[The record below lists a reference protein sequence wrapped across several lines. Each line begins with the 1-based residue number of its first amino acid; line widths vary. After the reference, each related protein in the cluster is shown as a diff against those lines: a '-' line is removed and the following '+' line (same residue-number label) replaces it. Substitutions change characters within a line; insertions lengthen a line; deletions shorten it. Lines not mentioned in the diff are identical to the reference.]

1 MRILLVTANF
11 RPSVGGIERYV
22 ELLGEGLAE
31 RGHHVTVLCC
41 RHGNAQLTELV
52 GGVRIVRLPASDVL
66 KRRWNLHYPLPA
78 PWALTRQLRGLVTW
92 ADVVHVQDALYTTSA
107 AALVAA
113 KARGTPSVLTQH
125 VSFTPQATRLLN
137 SIERGAIQT
146 VGRCS
151 RLATRVVAPNA
162 AVAAWA
168 EDAWG
173 IRAVTV
179 LAPGAREPSAEG
191 TDRAAL
197 RRELD
202 LPEDRFVALFVGR
215 DVPTKRLDLFLS
227 AADPG
232 YELVAVSDR
241 PPFQRPGVRL
251 MPFMTHEKLE
261 RLLLAVDAFVLPSQ
275 AEGLPVSLQEALLA
289 GLPCLVTRV
298 PGFDRYLRN
307 SEVVWLEPTSESIR
321 TSILSLASDPQAL
334 AGLGARARAAGR
346 REFSFDRFVDAH
358 ETLYGE
364 TLVATRRS

>member
-1 MRILLVTANF
+1 VRILLVTANYH
-11 RPSVGGIERYV
+11 PSVGGIERYV
-22 ELLGEGLAE
+22 ELLANGLAE
-31 RGHHVTVLCC
+31 RKHEVTVLCC
-41 RHGNAQLTELV
+41 RHEDAPLTELL
-52 GGVRIVRLPASDVL
+52 GGVRIVRLPATDVL

-113 KARGTPSVLTQH
+113 RAHRTPSVLTQH
-125 VSFTPQATRLLN
+125 VSFTPQASRLLD
-137 SIERGAIQT
+137 SIERGVIRT

-151 RLATRVVAPNA
+151 RLASRVVAPNA

-168 EDAWG
+168 EGAWG
-173 IRAVTV
+173 IREVTV

-197 RRELD
+197 RRAFD

-227 AADPG
+227 AADPE

-251 MPFMTHEKLE
+251 MPFMAHEKLE

-298 PGFDRYLRN
+298 PGFDRYLRDD
-307 SEVVWLEPTSESIR
+307 EVVWLEPSPASIR
-321 TSILSLASDPQAL
+321 SALLALASDPQAR
-334 AGLGARARAAGR
+334 ADLGTRARAAGQ
-346 REFSFDRFVDAH
+346 REFGFDRFVDAH
-358 ETLYGE
+358 EALYSDLP
-364 TLVATRRS
+364 TASPS